1 MIEAIT
7 KMAGGAMNNFI
18 ADTTSGA
25 VLPDTING
33 ALLLSVIDFFLSF
46 FVISFI
52 GFVLA
57 MLPLLNRL
65 GPGISAK
72 IQHQLPPASAR
83 VDMTADDHI
92 AAISAA
98 IAVIGA
104 HRIAHI
110 EQRIMAGG
118 GWRKVAPLTTAL
130 TMLAVTGHPVHHACT
145 LRVQRISR
153 HFCPNIG
160 PGAFPGATGIARD
173 RRGGP
178 RPRCKLRLSSG
189 SPWGWSLM
197 ACRYRS
203 GAGGHNCPQRH
214 NFGLYGSNKLNL
226 QGRADRGAQKRSMLR
241 FWMVWADRRRGRS
254 GPSNVIRLS
263 SSAFGS
269 RPRACLGPNGQ
280 RGRLAAHGRPE
291 APCRD
296 NYPHP
301 HQKNFRARKSPK
313 SQASASAS
321 TARANAMGFFP

>member
-1 MIEAIT
+1 
-7 KMAGGAMNNFI
+7 
-18 ADTTSGA
+18 
-25 VLPDTING
+25 
-33 ALLLSVIDFFLSF
+33 
-46 FVISFI
+46 
-52 GFVLA
+52 
-57 MLPLLNRL
+57 
-65 GPGISAK
+65 
-72 IQHQLPPASAR
+72 
-83 VDMTADDHI
+83 
-92 AAISAA
+92 
-98 IAVIGA
+98 
-104 HRIAHI
+104 
-110 EQRIMAGG
+110 MAGG

-197 ACRYRS
+197 ARRDRS
-203 GAGGHNCPQRH
+203 GAGGHNCPPAPQLRTLW
-214 NFGLYGSNKLNL
+214 FEQVEPSSRAEWARKSAACCRLWSGL
-226 QGRADRGAQKRSMLR
+226 
-241 FWMVWADRRRGRS
+241 GRS

-280 RGRLAAHGRPE
+280 RGQFGRSRAAGGPVPRQLP
-291 APCRD
+291 
-296 NYPHP
+296 P

-321 TARANAMGFFP
+321 TAHANAMGFFP